1 MWWAATCGRNM
12 LGSEASRPSLVADR
26 KGLAPGLPGIW
37 GTALATLLVLV
48 MLGLLL
54 WIVAV
59 NAFGWF
65 WPAAVWQ
72 VEENDGTIHIGTEV
86 GREAIPSPDGAE
98 PVFRLQFKVGN
109 RDLDGRDFVWID
121 EGQIRSKS
129 QHEDL
134 VRIVRSEY
142 GDAFGRIVG
151 ATSASGNRVTVDD
164 PDALAG
170 LLGVGVSGR
179 AELRRLE
186 TRLSDARRPL
196 TTLEEELDL
205 LERSANAK
213 TVSGRERVAVLSAEV
228 DGLAGE
234 LRPTLDEIQS
244 GLEAIAMDLRA
255 AHLELESGD
264 AQFEVPLSNTIE
276 VSWPNRMGFL
286 SKVFAALRHGVLF
299 LVTEPREAN
308 TEGGIAPAL
317 FGTVLLVL
325 LMSVAVV
332 PLGVITAVYMTEYAR
347 PGFLLRLANQAV
359 NNLAG
364 VPSIVFG
371 MFGLAFFIYGV
382 GGTID
387 RTFFSDRLPIPT
399 FGTGGMLWAA
409 LTLALLTVPVVVVA
423 TREGLLAVPR
433 SWREGS
439 LALGATQWQT
449 LRRIILPA
457 AMPGILTGLILAVS
471 RAAGEVAP
479 LMLTGAVKL
488 APSLPVDSTA
498 PFLHLQ
504 RKFMH
509 LGFHIYDVSMQSPN
523 VEAAKPMAFATT
535 LVLLLLVVLMN
546 LAAIIIRRRLRRAYR
561 GQTV

>member
-1 MWWAATCGRNM
+1 MP
-12 LGSEASRPSLVADR
+12 GSESTKPAFVTNW

-37 GTALATLLVLV
+37 STALATLLVLV
-48 MLGLLL
+48 MLALLL
-54 WIVAV
+54 WVVAV

-72 VEENDGTIHIGTEV
+72 VETLDGREIIGAEV
-86 GREAIPSPDGAE
+86 GREAVPSPDGTD
-98 PVFRLQFKVGN
+98 PVFRLQFKIGN
-109 RDLDGRDFVWID
+109 RDLDGRDFVWLD
-121 EGQIRSKS
+121 EADIRSKARP
-129 QHEDL
+129 EDL

-142 GDAFGRIVG
+142 GDAFGRIIG
-151 ATSASGNRVTVDD
+151 ATTPAGIAVGTKD
-164 PDALAG
+164 PVALAEY
-170 LLGVGVSGR
+170 LEIGVKGR
-179 AELRRLE
+179 AEKSRLE
-186 TRLSDARRPL
+186 EKLSTVRRPL
-196 TTLEEELDL
+196 TVLEEELDL
-205 LERSANAK
+205 LERSTNASTAAGK
-213 TVSGRERVAVLSAEV
+213 EKIAILSARVDALSTELRSDLDQIQSALDDVAV
-228 DGLAGE
+228 DLANGR
-234 LRPTLDEIQS
+234 LR
-244 GLEAIAMDLRA
+244 
-255 AHLELESGD
+255 LESGAEIFD
-264 AQFEVPLSNTIE
+264 VPLSNIIE
-276 VSWPNRMGFL
+276 VSWPNRMGL
-286 SKVFAALRHGVLF
+286 FAKATAAVRHGVLF

-347 PGFLLRLANQAV
+347 PGILLRLANQAV

-387 RTFFSDRLPIPT
+387 RTFFADRLPTPT
-399 FGTGGMLWAA
+399 FGTGGLLWAS

-488 APSLPVDSTA
+488 APSLPVDGTA

-546 LAAIIIRRRLRRAYR
+546 LAAIVIRRRLRRAYR

>member
-1 MWWAATCGRNM
+1 MP
-12 LGSEASRPSLVADR
+12 GSEPPRPNLTSGR

-37 GTALATLLVLV
+37 STALATVLVLA
-48 MLGLLL
+48 MLALLL
-54 WIVAV
+54 WVVSV
-59 NAFGWF
+59 NAFAWF
-65 WPAAVWQ
+65 WPASVWQ
-72 VEENDGTIHIGTEV
+72 VVEHDGTVHIGIKV
-86 GREAIPSPDGAE
+86 GREVVPGTADDE
-98 PVFRLQFKVGN
+98 REHRLQLKVGN
-109 RDLDGRDFVWID
+109 RDLDGRDFLWLD
-121 EGQIRSKS
+121 ERAIASMDRPG
-129 QHEDL
+129 DL
-134 VRIVRSEY
+134 VRVVRSEY

-151 ATSASGNRVTVDD
+151 AVGLDGEAIPVDD
-164 PDALAG
+164 PTAIAALLAEG
-170 LLGVGVSGR
+170 EDRHDRQRRITDRLNEIRHPLTAAEERLDLVERSDR
-179 AELRRLE
+179 AETTEGRRIIADLR
-186 TRLSDARRPL
+186 
-196 TTLEEELDL
+196 
-205 LERSANAK
+205 
-213 TVSGRERVAVLSAEV
+213 AEV
-228 DGLAGE
+228 DSLAGE
-234 LRPTLDEIQS
+234 LGPALDDLDGQLATVAHDLS
-244 GLEAIAMDLRA
+244 TAGLVLAVSDRR
-255 AHLELESGD
+255 
-264 AQFEVPLSNTIE
+264 FEVPLSHVID
-276 VSWPNRMGFL
+276 VSWPNRMSL
-286 SKVFAALRHGVLF
+286 VTKIAAAARQAALF

-332 PLGVITAVYMTEYAR
+332 PLGVVTAVYMTEYAR
-347 PGFLLRLANQAV
+347 PGILLRLANQAV

-387 RTFFSDRLPIPT
+387 RTFFADRLPTPT
-399 FGTGGMLWAA
+399 FGTGGLLWAS

-423 TREGLLAVPR
+423 TREGLLAVPH

-449 LRRIILPA
+449 LRRIVLPA

-488 APSLPVDSTA
+488 APSLPVDGTF

-546 LAAIIIRRRLRRAYR
+546 LAAIVVRRRVRRTYR

>member
-1 MWWAATCGRNM
+1 MR
-12 LGSEASRPSLVADR
+12 GSETTRTAIVAPAPIT
-26 KGLAPGLPGIW
+26 APGLVGVW
-37 GTALATLLVLV
+37 STALATLGVLAMLVL
-48 MLGLLL
+48 LLA
-54 WIVAV
+54 IVVV

-65 WPAAVWQ
+65 WPARL
-72 VEENDGTIHIGTEV
+72 VEVRLLSGGSVIGERTA
-86 GREAIPSPDGAE
+86 REEIPTAGGDDRVE
-98 PVFRLQFKVGN
+98 HRIQLKVGN
-109 RDLDGRDFVWID
+109 RELTGEDFVWLPESEID
-121 EGQIRSKS
+121 SIS
-129 QHEDL
+129 QPLEL
-134 VRIVRSEY
+134 VRIIRSEY
-142 GDAFGRIVG
+142 GDAFGVITG
-151 ATSASGNRVTVDD
+151 AVDARGQPVDVTSEPALEHLLSEGVAMRSERRHLEHELERV
-164 PDALAG
+164 
-170 LLGVGVSGR
+170 
-179 AELRRLE
+179 
-186 TRLSDARRPL
+186 RRPL
-196 TTLEEELDL
+196 TEVEEHLDLVERSDRVETPEGKREIETLSDRTERLTEQLAPRLAALQVRLDETVEHLHIAKLVLASGDDTLEIPL
-205 LERSANAK
+205 AN
-213 TVSGRERVAVLSAEV
+213 VIEV
-228 DGLAGE
+228 IWSNRLGLAG
-234 LRPTLDEIQS
+234 RIWHAVRQ
-244 GLEAIAMDLRA
+244 
-255 AHLELESGD
+255 
-264 AQFEVPLSNTIE
+264 
-276 VSWPNRMGFL
+276 
-286 SKVFAALRHGVLF
+286 GVLF
-299 LVTEPREAN
+299 LLTEPREAN
-308 TEGGIAPAL
+308 TEGGIFPAL

-347 PGFLLRLANQAV
+347 RGVLLRLANQAV

-387 RTFFSDRLPIPT
+387 RVFFGDRLPTPT
-399 FGTGGMLWAA
+399 FGTGGVLWAS

-439 LALGATQWQT
+439 LALGATRWQT
-449 LRRIILPA
+449 MRRIVLPA

-488 APSLPVDSTA
+488 APSLPVDGSP

-535 LVLLLLVVLMN
+535 LVLLGLVVLLN
-546 LAAIIIRRRLRRAYR
+546 LTAIIVRRRLRRAYR
-561 GQTV
+561 GQVV

>member
-1 MWWAATCGRNM
+1 M

>member
-1 MWWAATCGRNM
+1 MP
-12 LGSEASRPSLVADR
+12 GSETPRPSLVTES
-26 KGLAPGLPGIW
+26 KGLSPGLPGVW
-37 GTALATLLVLV
+37 GTALATLLILV

-72 VEENDGTIHIGTEV
+72 VETTDGSIVIGAEV
-86 GREAIPSPDGAE
+86 GREAIPSPEGEDVAY
-98 PVFRLQFKVGN
+98 RLQYKTGN
-109 RDLDGRDFVWID
+109 RDLDGQDFVWLD
-121 EGQIRSKS
+121 EDEISSKNRP
-129 QHEDL
+129 EDL
-134 VRIVRSEY
+134 VRIIRSEY
-142 GDAFGRIVG
+142 GDAFGRITG
-151 ATSASGNRVTVDD
+151 ASLPSGSAVNAGSNTE
-164 PDALAG
+164 LEG
-170 LLGVGVSGR
+170 LLTTGEELR
-179 AELRRLE
+179 AERKGLE
-186 TRLSDARRPL
+186 SRLSGARRPL
-196 TTLEEELDL
+196 TKREEELDL

-213 TVSGRERVAVLSAEV
+213 TAIGQEQIDTLTDEV
-228 DGLAGE
+228 DRLADE
-234 LRPTLDEIQS
+234 LRPTLDEIQD
-244 GLEAIAMDLRA
+244 AIDSVAGDLATAR
-255 AHLELESGD
+255 LELTAGD
-264 AQFEVPLSNTIE
+264 EVFEIPLSNVIE
-276 VSWPNRMGFL
+276 VSWPNQMSFL
-286 SKVFAALRHGVLF
+286 SKLWAAARHGVLF
-299 LVTEPREAN
+299 LFTEPREAN

-325 LMSVAVV
+325 LMSIAVV

-347 PGFLLRLANQAV
+347 PGILLRLANQAV

-387 RTFFSDRLPIPT
+387 RTFFADRLPTPT

-488 APSLPVDSTA
+488 APSLPVDATA

-509 LGFHIYDVSMQSPN
+509 LGFHIYDISMQSPN

-546 LAAIIIRRRLRRAYR
+546 LAAIVIRRRLRRAYR
-561 GQTV
+561 GSSV

>member
-1 MWWAATCGRNM
+1 MP
-12 LGSEASRPSLVADR
+12 GSESPRPTLVTEH

-37 GTALATLLVLV
+37 STALATLMVLV

-72 VEENDGTIHIGTEV
+72 IETTEGTIHVGAEV
-86 GREAIPSPDGAE
+86 GREAIPSPAGADR
-98 PVFRLQFKVGN
+98 VYRIQIKVGN
-109 RDLDGRDFVWID
+109 RDLTGRDFVWVD
-121 EGQIRSKS
+121 ESAIVDRVKAD
-129 QHEDL
+129 DL

-142 GDAFGRIVG
+142 GDAFGRITG
-151 ATSASGNRVTVDD
+151 ARLADGSEVDAGNK
-164 PDALAG
+164 
-170 LLGVGVSGR
+170 
-179 AELRRLE
+179 AELEHLLSAGEEWRSRRSSLE
-186 TRLSDARRPL
+186 SRLSEVRRPL
-196 TTLEEELDL
+196 TQIEEELDL
-205 LERSANAK
+205 LERSSNAK
-213 TVSGRERVAVLSAEV
+213 TAAGQEQIAALSAEV
-228 DGLAGE
+228 EILSDE
-234 LRPTLDEIQS
+234 LRPSLDEIQAT
-244 GLEAIAMDLRA
+244 LDAVAEDLA
-255 AHLELESGD
+255 TAHLEVTAGD
-264 AQFEVPLSNTIE
+264 AVLEIPLSNVIE
-276 VSWPNRMGFL
+276 ASWPNRMGL
-286 SKVFAALRHGVLF
+286 LTKVWAAARNGVLF
-299 LVTEPREAN
+299 LFTEPREAN

-382 GGTID
+382 GGAID
-387 RTFFSDRLPIPT
+387 RSVFADRLPTPT
-399 FGTGGMLWAA
+399 FGTGGLLWAS

-488 APSLPVDSTA
+488 APSLPVDGTA
-498 PFLHLQ
+498 SFLHLQ

-546 LAAIIIRRRLRRAYR
+546 LAAIVIRRRLRRAYR
-561 GQTV
+561 GSTV

>member
-1 MWWAATCGRNM
+1 MAASKARRPD
-12 LGSEASRPSLVADR
+12 LVRRASM
-26 KGLAPGLPGIW
+26 APGLPGVW
-37 GTALATLLVLV
+37 TTALATALVL
-48 MLGLLL
+48 GLLAVLL
-54 WIVAV
+54 WIVV
-59 NAFGWF
+59 SNAIGWF
-65 WPAAVWQ
+65 WPSRVAEVQLA
-72 VEENDGTIHIGTEV
+72 DGRVLVGEPS
-86 GREAIPSPDGAE
+86 GREPIHGAT
-98 PVFRLQFKVGN
+98 PGSQTGGDQVQFKVGN
-109 RDLDGRDFVWID
+109 RDLGGPDFVWVNEADIVR
-121 EGQIRSKS
+121 RSLPD
-129 QHEDL
+129 DL
-134 VRIVRSEY
+134 VRVVRSEY
-142 GDAFGRIVG
+142 GDAFGRIV
-151 ATSASGNRVTVDD
+151 SMSGTDGRVVDHPSID
-164 PDALAG
+164 RVRALLAEGNG
-170 LLGVGVSGR
+170 LRNERERLTKRSERVR
-179 AELRRLE
+179 A
-186 TRLSDARRPL
+186 PL
-196 TTLEEELDL
+196 THAEEALDL
-205 LERSANAK
+205 VERSARAATPEARARAAQLK
-213 TVSGRERVAVLSAEV
+213 QRVDAL
-228 DGLAGE
+228 GQE
-234 LRPTLDEIQS
+234 LNPQ
-244 GLEAIAMDLRA
+244 LEAISKEITGLDARLA
-255 AHLELESGD
+255 AGGLELASGSD
-264 AQFEVPLSNTIE
+264 TFRVPLGHVLE
-276 VSWPNRMGFL
+276 VLWPNRMGVL
-286 SKVFAALRHGVLF
+286 ARTLHALREAVLF

-308 TEGGIAPAL
+308 TEGGIFPAL

-325 LMSVAVV
+325 LMSLAVV

-347 PGFLLRLANQAV
+347 DGMLLRLANQAV

-382 GGTID
+382 GGSID
-387 RTFFSDRLPIPT
+387 RAFFADRLPTPT
-399 FGTGGMLWAA
+399 FGTGGILWAS

-488 APSLPVDSTA
+488 APSLPVDGTP

-535 LVLLLLVVLMN
+535 LVLLVLVVAMN
-546 LAAIIIRRRLRRAYR
+546 LTAIVIRRRLRRAYR
-561 GQTV
+561 GQAV

>member
-1 MWWAATCGRNM
+1 MP
-12 LGSEASRPSLVADR
+12 GSDSVSPRPLVTDG

-37 GTALATLLVLV
+37 STALATLLILV
-48 MLGLLL
+48 MLGMLL
-54 WIVAV
+54 WIVVV

-65 WPAAVWQ
+65 WPAAVWR
-72 VEENDGTIHIGTEV
+72 VELRDGRVIVGTEV
-86 GREAIPSPDGAE
+86 GREAIPGPAGAE
-98 PVFRLQFKVGN
+98 PVYRLQFKTGN
-109 RDLDGRDFVWID
+109 RDLDGRDFLWID
-121 EGQIRSKS
+121 EAEIRSKDRPD
-129 QHEDL
+129 DL
-134 VRIVRSEY
+134 VRIIRSEY

-151 ATSASGNRVTVDD
+151 ARSIGGDEIAVGD
-164 PDALAG
+164 PGAVADLLDAG
-170 LLGVGVSGR
+170 
-179 AELRRLE
+179 AELRAERERLE
-186 TRLSDARRPL
+186 TRLSDVRHPL
-196 TTLEEELDL
+196 TVLEEELDL

-213 TVSGRERVAVLSAEV
+213 TEEGQRHIAALSLEV
-228 DGLAGE
+228 EELMTE
-234 LRPTLDEIQS
+234 LRPSLDEIQNA
-244 GLEAIAMDLRA
+244 LDAVAEQLRVGD
-255 AHLELESGD
+255 LELAAGSSVFD
-264 AQFEVPLSNTIE
+264 VPLSNVIE
-276 VSWPNRMGFL
+276 VSWPNRMSFVAKL
-286 SKVFAALRHGVLF
+286 AATARHWGLF

-347 PGFLLRLANQAV
+347 PGVLLRLANQAV

-387 RTFFSDRLPIPT
+387 RTFFADRLPTPT
-399 FGTGGMLWAA
+399 FGTGGLLWAS

-457 AMPGILTGLILAVS
+457 SMPGILTGLILAVS

-488 APSLPVDSTA
+488 APSLPVDTTA

-546 LAAIIIRRRLRRAYR
+546 LAAIVVRRRLRRAYR
-561 GQTV
+561 GQAV

>member
-1 MWWAATCGRNM
+1 MQRPRPVR
-12 LGSEASRPSLVADR
+12 SRSQLSLR
-26 KGLAPGLPGIW
+26 
-37 GTALATLLVLV
+37 
-48 MLGLLL
+48 
-54 WIVAV
+54 
-59 NAFGWF
+59 
-65 WPAAVWQ
+65 
-72 VEENDGTIHIGTEV
+72 EV
-86 GREAIPSPDGAE
+86 
-98 PVFRLQFKVGN
+98 
-109 RDLDGRDFVWID
+109 
-121 EGQIRSKS
+121 
-129 QHEDL
+129 EDL
-134 VRIVRSEY
+134 
-142 GDAFGRIVG
+142 
-151 ATSASGNRVTVDD
+151 
-164 PDALAG
+164 
-170 LLGVGVSGR
+170 
-179 AELRRLE
+179 
-186 TRLSDARRPL
+186 SD
-196 TTLEEELDL
+196 
-205 LERSANAK
+205 
-213 TVSGRERVAVLSAEV
+213 
-228 DGLAGE
+228 E
-234 LRPTLDEIQS
+234 LRPSLDEIQAA
-244 GLEAIAMDLRA
+244 LDAVAEDLA
-255 AHLELESGD
+255 TAHLEVTAGD
-264 AQFEVPLSNTIE
+264 AVLEIPLSNVIE
-276 VSWPNRMGFL
+276 ASWPNRMGL
-286 SKVFAALRHGVLF
+286 LTKVWAAARNGVLF
-299 LVTEPREAN
+299 LFTEPREAN

-387 RTFFSDRLPIPT
+387 RAFFADRLPTPT

-409 LTLALLTVPVVVVA
+409 LTLALFDGC
-423 TREGLLAVPR
+423 RWWW
-433 SWREGS
+433 WRPAKACWRCRGHGARDP
-439 LALGATQWQT
+439 LPLGATQWQT

-457 AMPGILTGLILAVS
+457 SMPGILTGLILAVS

-488 APSLPVDSTA
+488 APSLPVDGTA

-546 LAAIIIRRRLRRAYR
+546 LAAIVIRRRLRRAYR
-561 GQTV
+561 GSTV

>member
-1 MWWAATCGRNM
+1 MPVSDISKPR
-12 LGSEASRPSLVADR
+12 LVTDW

-37 GTALATLLVLV
+37 GTALATLLILV

-65 WPAAVWQ
+65 WPAEVWQ
-72 VEENDGTIHIGTEV
+72 IEQLDGTIAVGAEV

-98 PVFRLQFKVGN
+98 PVYRLQFKVGN
-109 RDLDGRDFVWID
+109 RDLDGRDFLWID
-121 EGQIRSKS
+121 EGEIRSS
-129 QHEDL
+129 DRPEDL

-151 ATSASGNRVTVDD
+151 ATSASGSRVDIDD
-164 PDALAG
+164 PNALAG
-170 LLGVGVSGR
+170 FLGVGESGR
-179 AELRRLE
+179 TERIRLE

-205 LERSANAK
+205 LERSANA
-213 TVSGRERVAVLSAEV
+213 TTASGQERILVLTAEV
-228 DGLAGE
+228 ESRMAE
-234 LRPTLDEIQS
+234 LQPTLDEIQNRLDTLA
-244 GLEAIAMDLRA
+244 GDLA
-255 AHLELESGD
+255 VAHLELEAGD
-264 AQFEVPLSNTIE
+264 ARFDIPLSNIIE
-276 VSWPNRMGFL
+276 VSWPNRMGFA
-286 SKVFAALRHGVLF
+286 SKVSAALRHGVLF
-299 LVTEPREAN
+299 LVSEPREAN

-347 PGFLLRLANQAV
+347 PGLLLRLANQAV

-387 RTFFSDRLPIPT
+387 RTFFADKLPTPT
-399 FGTGGMLWAA
+399 FGTGGLLWAS

-457 AMPGILTGLILAVS
+457 AMPGILTGLILAVG

-546 LAAIIIRRRLRRAYR
+546 LAAIVIRRRLRRAYR
-561 GQTV
+561 GQAV

>member
-1 MWWAATCGRNM
+1 MPVSN
-12 LGSEASRPSLVADR
+12 SSKPPLVSDW
-26 KGLAPGLPGIW
+26 KGLAPGLPGVW

-65 WPAAVWQ
+65 WPAGVWQ
-72 VEENDGTIHIGTEV
+72 VETLDGREIVGAEV
-86 GREAIPSPDGAE
+86 GRELVPGPAGADE
-98 PVFRLQFKVGN
+98 VFRLQFKVGN
-109 RDLDGRDFVWID
+109 RDLDGRDFVWLD
-121 EGQIRSKS
+121 EADIRSKS
-129 QHEDL
+129 QPEDL

-142 GDAFGRIVG
+142 GDAFGRIIGAKSAAGEKVDVG
-151 ATSASGNRVTVDD
+151 DA
-164 PDALAG
+164 DALAH
-170 LLGVGVSGR
+170 LLDLGDEWRSER
-179 AELRRLE
+179 RRLE
-186 TRLSDARRPL
+186 TMI
-196 TTLEEELDL
+196 EEELDL
-205 LERSANAK
+205 LERSSNAK
-213 TVSGRERVAVLSAEV
+213 TAVGQEQIAVLTAEV
-228 DGLAGE
+228 ESLADQ
-234 LRPTLDEIQS
+234 LRPSQDEIQDA
-244 GLEAIAMDLRA
+244 LDAVAEDLTA
-255 AHLELESGD
+255 AHLLLKAGD
-264 AQFEVPLSNTIE
+264 AVFEVSLSNMIE
-276 VSWPNRMGFL
+276 VSRPNRMSYGAKL
-286 SKVFAALRHGVLF
+286 VAAARHGVLF

-387 RTFFSDRLPIPT
+387 RALFADRLPTPT

-433 SWREGS
+433 SWRDGS

-488 APSLPVDSTA
+488 APSLPVDGTA

-546 LAAIIIRRRLRRAYR
+546 LAAIVIRRRLRRAYR
-561 GQTV
+561 GQSV